1 MPVVLVTKW
10 RVNRVSEVR
19 PQGPTAVGEHRLRD
33 APFGSPGRPG
43 NGKVD
48 STTVYTFEDDEVFGT
63 TTAPIGEVLL
73 VRPREQR
80 ESLIRARDHFVRE
93 LLHSVEEL

>member
-1 MPVVLVTKW
+1 MRSISVQPLVNTACATLLSAALVV
-10 RVNRVSEVR
+10 
-19 PQGPTAVGEHRLRD
+19 PTTARAEPPASTAAIGE
-33 APFGSPGRPG
+33 
-43 NGKVD
+43 VD
-48 STTVYTFEDDEVFGT
+48 STTVYTFDDDEVFGT
-63 TTAPIGEVLL
+63 TTAPVGEVLL

>member
-1 MPVVLVTKW
+1 MRSIYLQPLMNTACTTLLLAILVV
-10 RVNRVSEVR
+10 
-19 PQGPTAVGEHRLRD
+19 PATAGAEPPANAAATGE
-33 APFGSPGRPG
+33 
-43 NGKVD
+43 VD

-63 TTAPIGEVLL
+63 TIAPMGEVLL
-73 VRPREQR
+73 VRPRAQR

>member
-1 MPVVLVTKW
+1 MRSISVQPLVNTACATLLSAVLVA
-10 RVNRVSEVR
+10 
-19 PQGPTAVGEHRLRD
+19 PATARAEPP
-33 APFGSPGRPG
+33 ASAAAT
-43 NGKVD
+43 GKVD

-63 TTAPIGEVLL
+63 TTAPMGEVLL
-73 VRPREQR
+73 VRPRGQR